1 MEIPIKQILEELA
14 TKINWNQTCKFNIN
28 RASVLD
34 GAVRGFT
41 RLSYNPNNRM
51 VIKFSD
57 DKGKYEEAIDLGGP
71 RREFLRLLLVA
82 LMQSSMFEGKEDSL
96 NLALDSQGI
105 HYIYAV
111 CCTYLR
117 TFILHCIILRI
128 FEVCCIDLCS
138 LILCQPSG
146 RTGIS

>member
-14 TKINWNQTCKFNIN
+14 TKINSNQTCKFNIN
-28 RASVLD
+28 RAYVLD

-51 VIKFSD
+51 VIRFSD

-82 LMQSSMFEGKEDSL
+82 LMQSSMFEGKRTVSTWLLIPKVNIIFVLYRFENFYSTLHNCDL
-96 NLALDSQGI
+96 KD
-105 HYIYAV
+105 V
-111 CCTYLR
+111 LR
-117 TFILHCIILRI
+117 LLY
-128 FEVCCIDLCS
+128 
-138 LILCQPSG
+138 
-146 RTGIS
+146 